1 VHIFVIVHENIFIT
15 MLQTGGI
22 AHFSHVLTKVPFS
35 TVMLRQNIVKRW
47 RLNMPDSVLRLHGV
61 KYKLF

>member
-1 VHIFVIVHENIFIT
+1 